1 MKFICSRTNLIKAIN
16 IAQRAVPI
24 RSSMPILSC
33 ILLQVF
39 DNGIFIQSND
49 MELCIETQLI
59 GTVIETGTLAIEA
72 KMFSEIARKLP
83 EEEVVVTANDREQVL
98 IVSGSARFHLMGQNG
113 DEFPGLPEVVREEG
127 VSVSQYTLK
136 NMISQ
141 TIFCT
146 MPQDQNLMLTG
157 EYFEI
162 NGCELRVTA
171 LDGHRIAIRK
181 NLLHQ
186 DNIKKSVII
195 PGKVLLE
202 ISKIL
207 TGEIN
212 DKVTFFFSGNHVVFI
227 LEGTTVVSN
236 LIDGRYFDVNR
247 MISSDYQTQVVVN
260 RQRLISCIERAA
272 LFVRENDK
280 KPIIFDITD
289 RNINLSIETPLG
301 AMSEDLSIAKEGRD
315 LLIGFNPKFLLDA
328 LRAIEDEEV
337 TMYFINAKSP
347 CTIKDLQNTYTYLV
361 LPVNFTR

>member
-127 VSVSQYTLK
+127 ISVSQYTLK

-247 MISSDYQTQVVVN
+247 MISSDYQTQIVVN
-260 RQRLISCIERAA
+260 RQRLIACIERAA

-361 LPVNFTR
+361 LPVNFTK

>member
-1 MKFICSRTNLIKAIN
+1 MKFICSRSNLIKAIN

-33 ILLQVF
+33 ILIQAF
-39 DNGIFIQSND
+39 DNGIFFQSND
-49 MELCIETQLI
+49 MELCIETKLI
-59 GTVIETGTLAIEA
+59 GTILETGTLAIEA

-83 EEEVVVTANDREQVL
+83 EEEVVVTTNDRDEVL

-113 DEFPGLPEVVREEG
+113 EEFPGLPEVIREEG
-127 VSVSQYTLK
+127 ISISQYSLK
-136 NMISQ
+136 NIISQ

-146 MPQDQNLMLTG
+146 LPQDQNLMLTG
-157 EYFEI
+157 EFFEI

-171 LDGHRIAIRK
+171 LDGHRIAMRK
-181 NLLHQ
+181 SLLNQ
-186 DNIKKSVII
+186 DSKKKSFIV
-195 PGKVLLE
+195 PGKALSE

-207 TGEIN
+207 TGEIS
-212 DKVTFFFSGNHVVFI
+212 DRVTFFFSGNHVVF
-227 LEGTTVVSN
+227 LFEGTTVVSN
-236 LIDGRYFDVNR
+236 LIDGNYFNVDR
-247 MISSDYQTQVVVN
+247 MISTDYQTQLVVN
-260 RQRLISCIERAA
+260 RQRLIACIDRAA

-289 RNINLSIETPLG
+289 RNLNLSIETPLG

-315 LLIGFNPKFLLDA
+315 LLIGFNPRFLMDA

-347 CTIKDLQNTYTYLV
+347 CTIKDLQNSYTYLV
-361 LPVNFTR
+361 LPVNFTK